1 MAGPGTILYVVA
13 LLLRS
18 PAILVNDLF
27 QPFFYQVWLEETF
40 DHSVFKN
47 AQD

>member
-13 LLLRS
+13 LLLRP